1 MVPQSIKYIED
12 KPNYI
17 FISFFHKREQAV
29 YMLVNGANG
38 LIKQVFY
45 PTNIPTQGEY
55 KNNMLTENPVLSKD
69 VSLYNIANPVTKYGS
84 RSNTKRVYFATC

>member
-38 LIKQVFY
+38 LVKQVFY
-45 PTNIPTQGEY
+45 RKKNRFESSKKLKHFIDKHDYHFSKNTKVFEFSY
-55 KNNMLTENPVLSKD
+55 KNFPQELEKLLSIVK
-69 VSLYNIANPVTKYGS
+69 
-84 RSNTKRVYFATC
+84 

>member
-12 KPNYI
+12 KPNYV

-45 PTNIPTQGEY
+45 RKKNRFASSQKLKNFIEKHDFHFSKNTKVFEFSY
-55 KNNMLTENPVLSKD
+55 KNFPQELEKLLAIVK
-69 VSLYNIANPVTKYGS
+69 
-84 RSNTKRVYFATC
+84 

>member
-29 YMLVNGANG
+29 YMLVNGADG

-45 PTNIPTQGEY
+45 RKKNCFASSQKLKHFIEKHDYHFSKNTKVFEFSY
-55 KNNMLTENPVLSKD
+55 KNFPQELEKL
-69 VSLYNIANPVTKYGS
+69 LAITK
-84 RSNTKRVYFATC
+84 

>member
-1 MVPQSIKYIED
+1 MVPQSIKYLED
-12 KPNYI
+12 NPNYI

-45 PTNIPTQGEY
+45 RKKNRFSSSQKLKHFIDKHNFNFSKNTKVFEFSY
-55 KNNMLTENPVLSKD
+55 KNFPKELEKL
-69 VSLYNIANPVTKYGS
+69 LAITK
-84 RSNTKRVYFATC
+84 

>member
-45 PTNIPTQGEY
+45 RK
-55 KNNMLTENPVLSKD
+55 KNRF
-69 VSLYNIANPVTKYGS
+69 ANSQKLKHFIEKHDHHFS
-84 RSNTKRVYFATC
+84 QNTKFFEFSYKKLPQEIEIL

>member
-45 PTNIPTQGEY
+45 R
-55 KNNMLTENPVLSKD
+55 KKKSFFK
-69 VSLYNIANPVTKYGS
+69 
-84 RSNTKRVYFATC
+84 F

>member
-17 FISFFHKREQAV
+17 FISFAHRREQVA

-45 PTNIPTQGEY
+45 RKKKRFESSKKLKHFIEKHDFHFSKDTKVFEYSY
-55 KNNMLTENPVLSKD
+55 KNFPKELEEL
-69 VSLYNIANPVTKYGS
+69 LAIAK
-84 RSNTKRVYFATC
+84 